1 MIDDLKKKNHDL
13 EQHVTELLD
22 NKQVVESQVDSL
34 TNKNEYLCKE
44 LAVVDKLAEQLEKE
58 KELVLDTAD
67 QELEEAKV
75 LNAKQNTYIIGGAIP
90 LEYSNWSDFQKFI
103 ENADL

>member
-1 MIDDLKKKNHDL
+1 IDDLKKKNHDL

-67 QELEEAKV
+67 QELEEAKRDEKSHFV
-75 LNAKQNTYIIGGAIP
+75 HGYP